1 MAGGTKGG
9 QGGRGNKPGSHRKG
23 AQVGS
28 GGQSRRALQGKGPT
42 PPAAERPGHKAY
54 RRATSAVKRGT
65 ARSGTRTGV
74 GTAGRSGDRRRGME
88 SIVGRNAVLE
98 ALRAGVPAVT
108 LFIAERVDADDRV
121 REAIQIAADR
131 GLPLLESPRAEL
143 DRITDGSPHQGI
155 ALQVHPFDYADPQD
169 LATRMVRGTPTLL
182 VAVDGLTDPRNLG
195 AVVRSAAAFGAHGV
209 VIPTRRA
216 AGMSAS
222 AWKSSA
228 GAAVR
233 LPVAQATNLV
243 QALKAYKAA
252 GIFVAG
258 LAAEG
263 DVALG
268 DLDLATGPLVL
279 VVGSEGKGLS
289 RLVAET
295 CDVLVRIPM
304 SDATESLNAGVA
316 AGVALYE
323 ISRRRAEGES

>member
-23 AQVGS
+23 AQAGS
-28 GGQSRRALQGKGPT
+28 GGKDRRSLAGKGPT

-54 RRATSAVKRGT
+54 RRADATAKR
-65 ARSGTRTGV
+65 
-74 GTAGRSGDRRRGME
+74 TAGRPGGRGGERSNSRSGDRRRGNE

-108 LFIAERVDADDRV
+108 LFIAERIDSDDRV
-121 REAIQIAADR
+121 REAIQIAADK

-155 ALQVHPFDYADPQD
+155 ALQVQPYDYADPQD
-169 LATRMVRGTPTLL
+169 FAKRTVRGVPTLL

-243 QALKAYKAA
+243 QALKAYKDA

-263 DVALG
+263 DVLLG
-268 DLDLATGPLVL
+268 ELDLATGPLAL

-304 SDATESLNAGVA
+304 SEETESLNAGVA

-323 ISRRRAEGES
+323 ISRRRAEDS

>member
-1 MAGGTKGG
+1 MAGGSKGG

-23 AQVGS
+23 AQAGS
-28 GGQSRRALQGKGPT
+28 GGQARRSLTGKGPT
-42 PPAAERPGHKAY
+42 PPAAERPYHRAY
-54 RRATSAVKRGT
+54 RRANAA
-65 ARSGTRTGV
+65 ARSTDTRGRA
-74 GTAGRSGDRRRGME
+74 GGRSNERTGDRRRGME

-98 ALRAGVPAVT
+98 ALRAGVPAVA
-108 LFIAERVDADDRV
+108 LFVAERVDTDDRL
-121 REAIQIAADR
+121 REAIQIAADK

-143 DRITDGSPHQGI
+143 DRITDGSLHQGV
-155 ALQVHPFDYADPQD
+155 ALQVKPYDYADPKALID
-169 LATRMVRGTPTLL
+169 LAAGTGQPTLI

-209 VIPTRRA
+209 LIPTRRA

-243 QALKAYKAA
+243 QALKLYKEA

-263 DVALG
+263 DVLLG
-268 DLDLATGPLVL
+268 ELELATSPLVL
-279 VVGSEGKGLS
+279 VVGAEGKGLS

-304 SDATESLNAGVA
+304 TVETESLNAGVA

-323 ISRRRAEGES
+323 IARRRAAESG